1 MNTETFYTTG
11 RRDCLVAVEVT
22 VHDKGAV
29 ASAELDYITRLQL
42 RKVLQKDYPDYIWS
56 VEANTTFGYWQA
68 YGRIA

>member
-1 MNTETFYTTG
+1 MKTETFYTKG
-11 RRDCLVAVEVT
+11 KQDCNAAIEVT

-29 ASAELDYITRLQL
+29 ASAERDHITRLQL